1 MGKPVNDFQNKDDEV
16 LLIIVILK
24 EFTIIINKYF
34 LIVVIRLSD
43 SSIENIKLALRKEI
57 CQVIYT

>member
-43 SSIENIKLALRKEI
+43 SSIENIKLAIRKEI